1 MIDLIPEEVRDDFVT
16 ADQAED
22 AMNDIEPVVEQ
33 EQYENI
39 DLPVTPTDD
48 IESFL
53 YRFLVTYLLCVSVL
67 HCVCH

>member
-22 AMNDIEPVVEQ
+22 TMNDIEPIVEQ

-39 DLPVTPTDD
+39 DLPVTPVDD
-48 IESFL
+48 IESF
-53 YRFLVTYLLCVSVL
+53 FIDF
-67 HCVCH
+67 